1 MSMSTM
7 KAVQFDRYG
16 DIDVLEVRDIPR
28 PAPADGEVLVQIRA
42 AGINPGEAM
51 IRQGL
56 LHDRWPA
63 TFPSGQGS
71 DLAGIVVQAGAGVA
85 NFVAGDAVLG
95 FTDQRASHAEFA
107 VVPAGQ
113 LTLKPPG
120 LSWEVAGALFV
131 AGSTAYAAVKA
142 VALSPGDVVAVAGAA
157 GGVGSIAVQ
166 LARQAGATVLGI
178 AGPGNDAWLSAQGV
192 VPVNHGAEIGPR
204 LKSAAPAHRIDAFLD
219 FFGQGY
225 VEVAV
230 NELGVSPKRVNT
242 IIDFAAVEKFGT
254 RSAGSAD
261 AANAGVLA
269 ELAAL
274 IVGGKLEIPIAA
286 TYGLARVRDAFRDLE
301 QRHTRGKIVLV
312 P

>member
-1 MSMSTM
+1 MWMTTM

-16 DIDVLEVRDIPR
+16 DIDVLQVRDIPR
-28 PAPADGEVLVQIRA
+28 PAPAAGEVLVQIEA
-42 AGINPGEAM
+42 AGINPGEAS
-51 IRQGL
+51 IRKGL

-71 DLAGIVVQAGAGVA
+71 DLAGIVAETGAGVA
-85 NFVAGDAVLG
+85 DFKPGDAVLG
-95 FTDQRASHAEFA
+95 FTDKRASHAEFA

-113 LTLKPPG
+113 LTAKPSG
-120 LSWEVAGALFV
+120 LPWEVAGALFV
-131 AGSTAYAAVKA
+131 AGTTAYAAVKA
-142 VALSPGDVVAVAGAA
+142 VALSSGDVVAVAGAA

-178 AGPGNDAWLSAQGV
+178 AGPGNDAWLAAHGV
-192 VPVNHGAEIGPR
+192 IAVNHGGGLGPR
-204 LKSAAPAHRIDAFLD
+204 LKSAAPAQRIDAFLD

-225 VEVAV
+225 VELAV
-230 NELGVSPKRVNT
+230 RELGVSPKRVNT
-242 IIDFAAVEKFGT
+242 IIDFGAVEKFGIQ
-254 RSAGSAD
+254 SVGSAA

-274 IVGGKLEIPIAA
+274 IVDGKLEIPIAA
-286 TYGLARVRDAFRDLE
+286 SYKLAAVRDAFRDLE

>member
-1 MSMSTM
+1 MPVITM

-42 AGINPGEAM
+42 AGINPGEAS
-51 IRQGL
+51 IRKGL

-63 TFPSGQGS
+63 TFPSGLGS
-71 DLAGIVVQAGAGVA
+71 DLAGSVVQTGAGVA
-85 NFVAGDAVLG
+85 DFKPGDAVLG
-95 FTDQRASHAEFA
+95 FTDKRASHAEFA
-107 VVPAGQ
+107 VVPAAQ
-113 LTLKPPG
+113 LTPKPPG

-142 VALSPGDVVAVAGAA
+142 VALSAGDVVAVAGAA

-178 AGPGNDAWLSAQGV
+178 AGAGNDTWLSAHGV
-192 VPVNHGAEIGPR
+192 VPVNHGAGLGPR
-204 LKSAAPAHRIDAFLD
+204 LKSAAPAQRIDAFLD
-219 FFGQGY
+219 FFGQFY
-225 VEVAV
+225 VELAV
-230 NELGVSPKRVNT
+230 RELGISPKRVNSV
-242 IIDFAAVEKFGT
+242 IDFGAVEKFGT
-254 RSAGSAD
+254 QSAGSAA
-261 AANAGVLA
+261 AANAGILA

-274 IVGGKLEIPIAA
+274 IVAGKLEIPIAA
-286 TYGLARVRDAFRDLE
+286 TYTLASVRDAFRDLE